1 MILKPTVYIVDDD
14 VAVRHFLSNLIR
26 SVDLRTEEFASSQ
39 EFLGSY
45 QPIQP
50 GCLLLDIRMPGM
62 SGLELQSELRARGI
76 TLPVIILTGHS
87 NVQVAVH
94 AMKAGAVDYIEK
106 PFNNEL
112 LLDRVKKSVAFSLKE
127 HQTHADQ
134 NAVLGKMKSLTP
146 RERQVLNLVVAG
158 QTNKNIA
165 HRLNI
170 SVKTVEIHRAS
181 MMDKMQAKSLVD
193 LVKMAVEIT

>member
-14 VAVRHFLSNLIR
+14 AAVRHFLSSLIR

-39 EFLGSY
+39 EFLVSY

-62 SGLELQSELRARGI
+62 SGLELQRELHARGI
-76 TLPVIILTGHS
+76 TLPVIILTGHG

-94 AMKAGAVDYIEK
+94 AMKAGAVDFIEK

-112 LLDRVKKSVAFSLKE
+112 LIDRVQKSVAASLKE
-127 HQTHADQ
+127 HQARVDQ
-134 NAVLGKMKSLTP
+134 NAILTKMKSLTP
-146 RERQVLNLVVAG
+146 REHQVLNLVVAG
-158 QTNKNIA
+158 ETNRNIA
-165 HRLNI
+165 QRLNI
-170 SVKTVEIHRAS
+170 SVKTVEIHRAG
-181 MMDKMQAKSLVD
+181 MMEKMQAKSLVD
-193 LVKMAVEIT
+193 LVKMAVETT

>member
-94 AMKAGAVDYIEK
+94 AMKAGAVDFIEK

-112 LLDRVKKSVAFSLKE
+112 LLDRVQKSVAVSLKE

-170 SVKTVEIHRAS
+170 SEKTVEIHRAS